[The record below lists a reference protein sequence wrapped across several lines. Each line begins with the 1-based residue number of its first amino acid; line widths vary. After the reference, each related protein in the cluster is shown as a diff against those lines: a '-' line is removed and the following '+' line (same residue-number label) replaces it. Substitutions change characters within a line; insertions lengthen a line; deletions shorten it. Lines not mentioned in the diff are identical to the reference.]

1 MAQPSAVKQGK
12 RIDFQFSA
20 VPRDRH
26 PEWYRLPIFTRALG
40 LELYVEQHT
49 NDSDPPGIAVTD
61 DWPVSLC
68 RTLRIDGPQRPAVV
82 RSLLLLHA
90 KGLLVVRGGYARV
103 LLRSCDVLANRLPT
117 ACPEHVEVLPPASPR
132 NDSTPVVQIRREE
145 SRSGQIKSEES
156 ESARAR
162 EATPSPER
170 EVYSPWRLGHDF
182 AETCQ
187 LHPSPLDKRN
197 LEWIGERPAAERERV
212 MRGVLR
218 DLPNV
223 KAYGGLRHV
232 VSHWTTFAAGQLPG
246 RKQQGPGVAK
256 ASPAALETLKAQLA
270 EADRAARGTGW
281 EAQKAATLAAELLN
295 RIRRLQVD
303 EAVA

>member
-1 MAQPSAVKQGK
+1 MAQPSAAKQGT
-12 RIDFQFSA
+12 RLGFSFSP
-20 VPRDRH
+20 VPKDRH

-90 KGLLVVRGGYARV
+90 KGLLVVREGVARV
-103 LLRSCDVLANRLPT
+103 LLRPCEVLAQRMP
-117 ACPEHVEVLPPASPR
+117 ASCPDHVEVLPRANPW
-132 NDSTPVVQIRREE
+132 NDSVPITQIRREE
-145 SRSGQIKSEES
+145 SRSEQSRSEES
-156 ESARAR
+156 ETACAR
-162 EATPSPER
+162 EASPSPEP
-170 EVYSPWRLGHDF
+170 SPWRLGHDF
-182 AETCQ
+182 AFACQ
-187 LHPSPLDKRN
+187 LNPSPMDKRN
-197 LEWIGERPAAERERV
+197 LEWIGEQPAAERERV
-212 MRGVLR
+212 LRGVLR

-223 KAYGGLRHV
+223 KAYGGIRHV
-232 VSHWTTFAAGQLPG
+232 VAHWSTFAAGQLPG

-256 ASPAALETLKAQLA
+256 ASASSIESLKVQLA
-270 EADRAARGTGW
+270 EANRTARGEGW
-281 EAQKAATLAAELLN
+281 EAQKAATVAADLLN
-295 RIRRLQVD
+295 RIRRLQID